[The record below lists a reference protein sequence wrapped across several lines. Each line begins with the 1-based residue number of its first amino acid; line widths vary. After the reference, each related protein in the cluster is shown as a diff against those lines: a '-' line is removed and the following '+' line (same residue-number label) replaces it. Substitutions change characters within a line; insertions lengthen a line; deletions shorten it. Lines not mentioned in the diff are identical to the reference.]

1 LIWISC
7 DLSESF
13 RAMQYAAII
22 EAEMRSQVRGRGPF
36 YSSPMI
42 DEISWV
48 SPAAISRIL
57 LDAIVDRAYTT
68 PLRVRRDPRAL
79 VREKAGPL

>member
-1 LIWISC
+1 
-7 DLSESF
+7 
-13 RAMQYAAII
+13 
-22 EAEMRSQVRGRGPF
+22 
-36 YSSPMI
+36 MI

-48 SPAAISRIL
+48 SPVAISRIL
-57 LDAIVDRAYTT
+57 LDAIVDNAYTT